1 MVSERTENER
11 TESERTGNKR
21 AEPEMAE
28 PKTEN
33 IIVLASLSPRRNDI
47 LKRLEIPFITK
58 PQNID
63 ETVAKWKLPE
73 SVKELAEKK
82 LKNALTDSSLKN
94 MRWFLA
100 ADTIVSCGK
109 RIIGKPS
116 SAKDAEEFLKFLSGK
131 EHKVITALALFDRN
145 SGKIIVKDDTTSV
158 FFSKMGENDI
168 KWYVSTEEWVGAA
181 GGYRIQGKGE
191 FFISHIKG
199 SYSNVM
205 GLPINLFF
213 SMLYDAGYPVYKSSG
228 SFHE

>member
-1 MVSERTENER
+1 VVSDKTEKERK
-11 TESERTGNKR
+11 ESE
-21 AEPEMAE
+21 
-28 PKTEN
+28 KTEN

-47 LKRLEIPFITK
+47 LKKLEIPFITK

-63 ETVAKWKLPE
+63 ETVLKWKLPE

-82 LKNALTDSSLKN
+82 LKNALEDSSLKN

-116 SAKDAEEFLKFLSGK
+116 SIEEAKEFLGYLSGK

-145 SGKIIVKDDTTSV
+145 SGKIVVKDDTTSV

-168 KWYVSTEEWVGAA
+168 KWYLSTEEWIGAA

-205 GLPINLFF
+205 GLPIHLFF
-213 SMLYDAGYPVYKSSG
+213 SMLSDAGYPVYKSSG
-228 SFHE
+228 SFSE